1 MTIQIIDPLTY
12 PDWDQLLLT
21 NDKYSFFYSSEWAR
35 TLCKTYDYKARYFTS
50 FENGNISNLFPVL
63 EVKSCLTGKRGVA
76 LPFTDYCEPI
86 SANKEQFVE
95 VLKFVRQYGEKGGWK
110 YLEWRGGNDYVNG
123 TPYHSV
129 YVVHSVDLDKKEKE
143 LLQSFRDSTGRGI
156 RKAAREGVHVRIDN
170 SIQAVERFY
179 RLHCIT
185 RKYYG
190 VPPQPYRFF
199 QNIQRYILSRNK
211 GIVVLACYGE
221 VDVAGAVF
229 FHLGRKAIFKYA
241 AFDRRYQGL
250 RPNNLVMWE
259 ALKWFSRKGFQR
271 MNLGRTELENT
282 GLLQYKRGWGSE
294 TRIVNYYRY
303 DLNRKDYMAKSGR
316 TEWLF
321 RIFRKMPGP
330 LLNLTGALLYKHI
343 G

>member
-1 MTIQIIDPLTY
+1 MTIEIINPLTC

-35 TLCKTYDYKARYFTS
+35 TICKTYDYKAIYFTS
-50 FENGNISNLFPVL
+50 FENGNISKLFPVL
-63 EVKSCLTGKRGVA
+63 EVNSRLTRKRAVA

-86 SANKEQFVE
+86 SENKEQFE
-95 VLKFVRQYGEKGGWK
+95 DLLEFVSQYGKKAGWK

-129 YVVHSVDLDKKEKE
+129 YLVHSVELDKEEKE
-143 LLQSFRDSTGRGI
+143 LIKSFRDSTGRGV
-156 RKAAREGVHVRIDN
+156 RKAIREGVQVRIDN
-170 SIQAVERFY
+170 SMQAVKRFY
-179 RLHCIT
+179 RLHCVT

-199 QNIQRYILSRNK
+199 ENIQRYILSRGK
-211 GIVVLACYGE
+211 GIVVLAFYGE
-221 VDVAGAVF
+221 REVAGAVF
-229 FHLGRKAIFKYA
+229 FHLGRRAIFKYA

-259 ALKWFSRKGFQR
+259 ALKWFSQNGFQK
-271 MNLGRTELENT
+271 MNLGRTELENS

-303 DLNRKDYMAKSGR
+303 DLKRGNYVPESGR

-321 RIFRKMPGP
+321 HIFRKMPGP
-330 LLNLTGALLYKHI
+330 LLNLAGTLLYRHV